1 MGIQGLL
8 QFLKDATDQVSIKK
22 YKGHTVAVDTYC
34 WIHKGAFSCAD
45 ILAKGK
51 NTDQYVS
58 YCMKYIEMMLSF
70 EVKPILVFDG
80 CTLPSKCEVEKSRR
94 QNRQENLQRGKQ
106 LLREGKTSEA
116 RKYFN
121 RCINVTPH
129 MALQVMKAARA
140 RGVDCLVAPYEA
152 DAQLAYLNITGI
164 AQAVITEDS
173 DLLAFGCDRV
183 IIKMDPVGNGLEIS
197 QQQLGR
203 VKQLGGFTEEKFRHM
218 CILAG
223 CDYLPSIHGIGLGKA
238 SKLLQLSTN
247 PDITKVIRKMG
258 HYLKMNV
265 TVPDE
270 YLKGFQRAENTFRH
284 QLVFDP
290 LSLRLLPLHPYPE
303 DIDPNQLHYAG
314 PVISNKKAR
323 EIALGNIDIN
333 TMKTICD
340 FTPGILQKTT
350 PRKTGSWASNNTSKV
365 APHQLSI
372 WDPNYKPQGK
382 FGCGVKTPNPHDQR
396 QSTRGK
402 EKVIELPQLRTQVVN
417 KRLRE
422 DESLMSDAD
431 LLSQYHVSAPK
442 RMCQELCLTDKNDDF
457 KGQKESKR
465 KQQVISVQ
473 QSEYFPARSKRRLD
487 DSTLGRISAILQKQ
501 QTQDTVVTLG
511 TRSRFFSNSK
521 PRECEERKELVA
533 KEMTMSKLH
542 CAQDADTEDS
552 IHCNDTLINC
562 SPSKPETK
570 MSADSF
576 QAEQSEESAV
586 EIEHGTQ
593 RQRGSYGAFIW
604 PNVKD
609 DEENACKADSVVS
622 MLSQFKMQPVHRKSM
637 ASRNPFAVV
646 NHLSSNSVIKETES
660 FDSGFSEESTSS
672 SQKLFLLSGSP
683 SSWDEGC
690 SSQTETFNQNGNATL
705 NSDCGDDGL
714 ETEYLPQ
721 KATIPPVHLK
731 SPGLSR
737 FKSMSTLRNQP
748 ANYMGKAKASGL
760 RRKRYPNQTHLGE
773 KRQEEK
779 TQMTLTT
786 LWQEYSFNKVVDKL
800 PSARNFL
807 PISPMEENSAQL
819 LATEKNKSP
828 QTWN

>member
-8 QFLKDATDQVSIKK
+8 QFLKDATDQVNIKK

-34 WIHKGAFSCAD
+34 WIHKGAFSCSD
-45 ILAKGK
+45 ELAKGK
-51 NTDQYVS
+51 NTDQ
-58 YCMKYIEMMLSF
+58 
-70 EVKPILVFDG
+70 
-80 CTLPSKCEVEKSRR
+80 RR
-94 QNRQENLQRGKQ
+94 QESLQRGRQ

-183 IIKMDPVGNGLEIS
+183 IIKMNTVGDGLEIS
-197 QQQLGR
+197 RQQLGR

-223 CDYLPSIHGIGLGKA
+223 CDYLPSIHGIGLRKA

-270 YLKGFQRAENTFRH
+270 YLKGFQQAENTFRH
-284 QLVFDP
+284 QLIFDP

-303 DIDPNQLHYAG
+303 GIDPKHLHYAG
-314 PVISNKKAR
+314 PVISNDKALQ
-323 EIALGNIDIN
+323 IALGNININ
-333 TMKTICD
+333 TMNKICD
-340 FTPGILQKTT
+340 FAPGVVQKTT
-350 PRKTGSWASNNTSKV
+350 PWKTDNWASKNTSKAV
-365 APHQLSI
+365 PHQLSI

-382 FGCGVKTPNPHDQR
+382 FGSGVKPPNPHDQR
-396 QSTRGK
+396 QSTQGK
-402 EKVIELPQLRTQVVN
+402 EKVIELPQLRMQVVN

-422 DESLMSDAD
+422 DESLMSGVD
-431 LLSQYHVSAPK
+431 LLSQYNVPATKQMS
-442 RMCQELCLTDKNDDF
+442 QELCFTNKNDY

-465 KQQVISVQ
+465 KCQVTSDQ
-473 QSEYFPARSKRRLD
+473 QSEYFPSGNESTLD
-487 DSTLGRISAILQKQ
+487 DSTLGGLSGILQKKRK
-501 QTQDTVVTLG
+501 TQDTTVALG

-521 PRECEERKELVA
+521 PRECEGRKTKELVA
-533 KEMTMSKLH
+533 TAMTMGKLF
-542 CAQDADTEDS
+542 CAEDADTEDP
-552 IHCNDTLINC
+552 IHSNDALIKF
-562 SPSKPETK
+562 SPSKPETI
-570 MSADSF
+570 MPEDDF
-576 QAEQSEESAV
+576 QAKQSEEAAV

-593 RQRGSYGAFIW
+593 GQRGSCGAFTW
-604 PNVKD
+604 PNVKE
-609 DEENACKADSVVS
+609 DEENTRKTDSVVGI
-622 MLSQFKMQPVHRKSM
+622 LSQFKMQPVHQKSM

-646 NHLSSNSVIKETES
+646 NRLASNSMTKETQS

-672 SQKLFLLSGSP
+672 SDKLFPFSGSP
-683 SSWDEGC
+683 NSWEETC
-690 SSQTETFNQNGNATL
+690 SSQTETFSQ
-705 NSDCGDDGL
+705 NSDATVNSDHGDDGDDGL
-714 ETEYLPQ
+714 ETECLSRKP
-721 KATIPPVHLK
+721 TIPLVHMK

-737 FKSMSTLRNQP
+737 FISLSTLRNRP
-748 ANYMGKAKASGL
+748 ANHMGKAKASGL
-760 RRKRYPNQTHLGE
+760 SRKRYPNRSHLGE

-779 TQMTLTT
+779 KQMTLTT
-786 LWQEYSFNKVVDKL
+786 LWQDYSFNTVVDKL
-800 PSARNFL
+800 PSARNLL
-807 PISPMEENSAQL
+807 PLSPVKDIGARL
-819 LATEKNKSP
+819 LATEKNKQL